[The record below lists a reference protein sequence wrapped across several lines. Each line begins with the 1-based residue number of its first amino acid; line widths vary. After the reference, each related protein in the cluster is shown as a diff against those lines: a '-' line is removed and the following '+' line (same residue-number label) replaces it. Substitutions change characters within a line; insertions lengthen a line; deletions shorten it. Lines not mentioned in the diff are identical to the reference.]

1 MDAYKKVV
9 WQEGMFIA
17 PQHFQQ
23 QDRYV
28 QNYIR
33 QNVETLAGFSP
44 FYGITELTINH
55 ELLRIGKLS
64 VSSCSGVFP
73 DGTHF
78 ELAHEVAIN
87 IPQGC
92 IETVAYIALPISLQ
106 GNNDYSENEADQ
118 SRYLTRSINVFDTST
133 SANASIAIDVAHLNI
148 TLKLDNDDTSGVT
161 LIPVA
166 KILESSESGDVILD
180 RAFIPACLH
189 YGASQFLSERLKEV
203 HALTSNRAQNLL
215 QRIHAGQGQKSAQS
229 LMQDYLW
236 LQTLNAWLPWFDLT
250 IANPKLQTHELYG
263 KLKQF
268 EAQVMALSPAIP
280 DTCTPLQFHHLYR
293 SFNPL
298 FASLRNILTLVQQDS
313 VIEFNWD
320 TSLFEKRRLLRTII
334 KDPAAVANRRFVLS
348 VKSSVSSSELNE
360 LFPVSAKLSSNT
372 RIVELVRN
380 SLSGINLTPLP
391 LAPNELKPLQ
401 GVAYF
406 EVDSSDRNWL
416 DMLETRDALALHVDA
431 RLSELEVVLYALR

>member
-133 SANASIAIDVAHLNI
+133 SANASIAIDAAHLNI
-148 TLKLDNDDTSGVT
+148 TLKLDNDDTSGFT